1 MKKLILAMLACAFIA
16 GPALADD
23 FATEQAKTLGDIIVK
38 MDQAKGDAAVLDALT
53 SKRNCVEA
61 ATDIKG
67 LQECI
72 AKYPVQQQMETTAK
86 N

>member
-1 MKKLILAMLACAFIA
+1 MKKLILATIACAFIA
-16 GPALADD
+16 GPALAND
-23 FATEQAKTLGDIIVK
+23 FAAEQAKTLGDIIVK
-38 MDQAKGDAAVLDALT
+38 MDQAKENPAVLDILT

-61 ATDIKG
+61 ATNIEG

-72 AKYPVQQQMETTAK
+72 AKFPSQPMDTTAK